1 MNDKDEIPI
10 AINEHFSVRGR
21 RIIIPLRKLSGF
33 GRGDVYGQTL
43 CLATAPLVK
52 KETDG
57 YALLNYGDPRVARV
71 ISKYDSDTKVEVVI
85 VPDNHAEAV
94 AFMSGELIP
103 QITPD
108 TKFAD
113 FFISLS
119 RNPQKQELVR
129 DYFTKQASRDK
140 AKLAFNLKRFI
151 TDLGV
156 NSPTITTASKLLRN
170 ALDEAQ
176 KDLEAPTPKVVVIDP
191 PAIDS
196 KQDIAV
202 EDKVG
207 YGDGVVAGRVDSTSD
222 EVTTSQLQDNESLNE
237 LEQLHEQAHS
247 NESFIDSLCVESTK
261 TSDVLTHIISSLK
274 SEGYIPTMGV
284 KELRQ
289 VWGCANS
296 NYSFDDVVERFQN
309 RENYLKVFVLRLCK
323 IKPGTLEFDTFK
335 SKLEEELDGQRS
347 AQ

>member
-1 MNDKDEIPI
+1 MNDKNRIPI
-10 AINEHFSVRGR
+10 VINEHFSVRGSR
-21 RIIIPLRKLSGF
+21 KVIPLKKLNGF

-57 YALLNYGDPRVARV
+57 YVLLNYGDPRVARI
-71 ISKYDSDTKVEVVI
+71 ISKYDSDTEVEVVI

-113 FFISLS
+113 FFISLA
-119 RNPQKQELVR
+119 RNPQKQELVK

-170 ALDEAQ
+170 ALYETQ

-196 KQDIAV
+196 KQDTAV
-202 EDKVG
+202 VDEVS
-207 YGDGVVAGRVDSTSD
+207 YGDGVVAERVHSASD
-222 EVTTSQLQDNESLNE
+222 EVTTAQLQDHESLND

-261 TSDVLTHIISSLK
+261 TNDVLTRIISSLE

-284 KELRQ
+284 KELRET
-289 VWGCANS
+289 WGCVNS
-296 NYSFDDVVERFQN
+296 SYSFDDVVERFQD
-309 RENYLKVFVLRLCK
+309 RENYLKVFVRRLCEN
-323 IKPGTLEFDTFK
+323 KPGTVKFDTFK